1 VLGGFLFD
9 IGYQGTEKQEKIIKK
24 RQWENK
30 TPLQISSTQKVYSTS
45 YTSKIKR
52 KVGQNLTE
60 TSTSTIDQCL
70 CLAAE
75 KKSEKISG
83 VRTHKATHDLIR

>member
-1 VLGGFLFD
+1 MLGGFLFD
-9 IGYQGTEKQEKIIKK
+9 IGYQGTEKQEKILKK
-24 RQWENK
+24 TMGKQ